1 MALKAEGRTDYLD
14 EALGVLTRPNHNGR
28 VAQLDSLRADLDA
41 SRDRLCEA
49 IEEQALAEARLR
61 LTRQQLSAVEG
72 AATMDAYASGTI
84 TGKNKEERDT
94 QIAAYVQA
102 HTANSRTAL
111 DQDETALVNA
121 RISRDQAETQWKA
134 IVYQLQAMQAIVAL
148 LTDK

>member
-1 MALKAEGRTDYLD
+1 MTAEEIMQLD

-28 VAQLDSLRADLDA
+28 VAELDRLRADLDTA
-41 SRDRLCEA
+41 RDRLCEA
-49 IEEQALAEARLR
+49 LEEQTLAEAMLR
-61 LTRQQLSAVEG
+61 GEKDGLAEEEG
-72 AATMDAYASGTI
+72 VATMDAYASGAI

-94 QIAAYVQA
+94 QIAAYVRARTVNRQIA
-102 HTANSRTAL
+102 LSRA
-111 DQDETALVNA
+111 EAAMANA